1 VKPSPGSKHLID
13 DVLQPDLRIVFCGTA
28 LGRASAEAKAYYAHP
43 RNLFWSTLHALGLTG
58 GERPLLPAEYRRVLE
73 FGIGLTD
80 LCKSAFGNDNELPS
94 NAFDVEALT
103 AKIMLYQPAVVA
115 FTSKTAGKAFCGSQT
130 ALGWQPTMVG
140 KTKLYVL
147 PSTSPSARWQ
157 WKAHESHWHVLAQ
170 AAQAR

>member
-1 VKPSPGSKHLID
+1 
-13 DVLQPDLRIVFCGTA
+13 
-28 LGRASAEAKAYYAHP
+28 
-43 RNLFWSTLHALGLTG
+43 
-58 GERPLLPAEYRRVLE
+58 
-73 FGIGLTD
+73 
-80 LCKSAFGNDNELPS
+80 LCKSAFGNDNELPP

-103 AKIMLYQPAVVA
+103 TKIMLYQPAVVA
-115 FTSKTAGKAFCGSQT
+115 FTSKTAGKAFCGSRT

-157 WKAHESHWHVLAQ
+157 WNAHESHWRVLAQ